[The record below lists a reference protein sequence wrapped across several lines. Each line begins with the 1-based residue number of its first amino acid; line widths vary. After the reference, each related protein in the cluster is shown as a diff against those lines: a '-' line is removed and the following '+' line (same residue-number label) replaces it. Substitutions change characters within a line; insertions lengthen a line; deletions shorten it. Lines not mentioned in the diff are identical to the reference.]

1 MFLTDLFLANFKF
14 RFGSHSLLN
23 LSLHMFGNRPTP
35 PARPFAGGML
45 FRATSP
51 SPTISVCTQFS
62 ISIFSASSSPARCRQ
77 LASALRSRRISLS
90 ATSFDAE
97 FFIVRTRVAY
107 VSEFCVSSR
116 LPSLG
121 ETLTNISVF
130 ALPPRESA
138 IGNEKGQSRVG
149 ECGCT
154 VLGDGWTNSHQLRDK
169 TVRM

>member
-51 SPTISVCTQFS
+51 SPTISVCMQFS

-77 LASALRSRRISLS
+77 LASALRSRCISLS

-97 FFIVRTRVAY
+97 FLIVRTRVAY
-107 VSEFCVSSR
+107 VSELCVSSR

-149 ECGCT
+149 ECRCT
-154 VLGDGWTNSHQLRDK
+154 VLGDG
-169 TVRM
+169 